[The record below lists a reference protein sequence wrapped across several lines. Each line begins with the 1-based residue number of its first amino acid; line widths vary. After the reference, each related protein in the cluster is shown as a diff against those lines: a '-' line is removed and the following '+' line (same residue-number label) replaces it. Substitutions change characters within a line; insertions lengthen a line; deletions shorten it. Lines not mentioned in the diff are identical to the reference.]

1 VNNEHLLQLLAQYRT
16 ALDAQ
21 ISLLQQL
28 EATASRQHATS
39 ETRDFERLAI
49 ESDRRDGLT
58 RSLLAIEEGLA
69 AVRDTL
75 AASRRDVESLDEFAA
90 VMHLRKAA
98 ADIVARILATDKESM
113 KALSDAELARRAAI
127 ASLDRGEVT
136 LDAYRKVLAPPVAN
150 AALLDRRG

>member
-1 VNNEHLLQLLAQYRT
+1 MSHEPLLELLVQYRA
-16 ALDAQ
+16 ALEAQ
-21 ISLLQQL
+21 VSLLQQL
-28 EATASRQHATS
+28 EAIASRQHATS
-39 ETRDFERLAI
+39 EARDFARLAI
-49 ESDRRDGLT
+49 ESDRRDRLT
-58 RSLLAIEEGLA
+58 RSLLTIEEGLT
-69 AVRDTL
+69 AVREGL
-75 AASRRDVESLDEFAA
+75 AAPPRGVESLDEFAA

-113 KALSDAELARRAAI
+113 KVLSDAELARRAAI